1 MLKIGIVGASGYTSS
16 ELMRLLVTHPED
28 VEIELA
34 TSETYTGQAV
44 TDVVPNLRGLIDL
57 EFSKLEVEQLK
68 NRVDIVFLA
77 VPHKVAMSYAPGILA
92 QGIRVIDFSAD
103 YRIKD
108 AKVYKAWYHAE
119 HTSSDLLPKAV
130 YGLPELHREEIRKAE
145 LIANPGCY
153 PTGAILASLPLLS
166 EDLVHL
172 DGIIIDAKSGLSG
185 AGSKPSD
192 VTHLPNREGNI
203 KAYNIGIHRHTPEIE
218 QELSQFAGNEITV
231 NFTPHL
237 MPMSRGILNTLYF
250 TLKKEISTD
259 SLLEIYHKFYE
270 PEPFVRVLKK
280 DEYPQTKAVYGSNY
294 CDVGLEVDA
303 RTKRV
308 IVMSALDNLVKG
320 ASGAALQNMNLMVG
334 FEETAGLA
342 FAPLMP

>member
-1 MLKIGIVGASGYTSS
+1 
-16 ELMRLLVTHPED
+16 
-28 VEIELA
+28 
-34 TSETYTGQAV
+34 
-44 TDVVPNLRGLIDL
+44 
-57 EFSKLEVEQLK
+57 
-68 NRVDIVFLA
+68 
-77 VPHKVAMSYAPGILA
+77 
-92 QGIRVIDFSAD
+92 
-103 YRIKD
+103 
-108 AKVYKAWYHAE
+108 
-119 HTSSDLLPKAV
+119 
-130 YGLPELHREEIRKAE
+130 
-145 LIANPGCY
+145 
-153 PTGAILASLPLLS
+153 
-166 EDLVHL
+166 
-172 DGIIIDAKSGLSG
+172 
-185 AGSKPSD
+185 
-192 VTHLPNREGNI
+192 
-203 KAYNIGIHRHTPEIE
+203 
-218 QELSQFAGNEITV
+218 
-231 NFTPHL
+231 
-237 MPMSRGILNTLYF
+237 MSRGILNTLYF